1 VDSFVSDSTG
11 KDLFAS
17 AYSNSFD
24 EAGVL
29 QSPAVFSYM
38 MGAYDNYGSSYPATL
53 YPPINRAGFD
63 RKENKYMAAIM
74 NKSLASQ
81 GEVLFGN
88 EISGIKG
95 YFATVTM
102 STDADTDPGK
112 PKELFTA
119 STNYEPSTY

>member
-1 VDSFVSDSTG
+1 
-11 KDLFAS
+11 
-17 AYSNSFD
+17 
-24 EAGVL
+24 
-29 QSPAVFSYM
+29 
-38 MGAYDNYGSSYPATL
+38 
-53 YPPINRAGFD
+53 
-63 RKENKYMAAIM
+63 MAAIM
-74 NKSLASQ
+74 NKSLANQ